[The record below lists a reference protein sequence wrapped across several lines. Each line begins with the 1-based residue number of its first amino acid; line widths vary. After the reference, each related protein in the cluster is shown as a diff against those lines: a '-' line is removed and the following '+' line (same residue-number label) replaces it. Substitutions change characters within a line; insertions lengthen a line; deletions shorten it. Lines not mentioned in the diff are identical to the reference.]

1 MSGLGV
7 VISLCGVWYA
17 GSMQHNNYVSEAML
31 RRGQELFTPAER
43 LVLLQ
48 TNTSVSS
55 VWPELAQ
62 AHKTLVLL
70 KRLVFA
76 RTVGELMDRLIDRVG
91 VDYLALKF
99 RVVGYALQAVSEID
113 IKVVMGAPEPEF
125 LEKHNR
131 SVVAVGLFLYGASL
145 AFKQHCQMRTL
156 SAVIR
161 SAKCDIDMDSCYKV
175 QSAIWIWREVSRPR
189 CVPSTHHS
197 IP

>member
-1 MSGLGV
+1 MRDRCS
-7 VISLCGVWYA
+7 ITT
-17 GSMQHNNYVSEAML
+17 NNYVFEAML

-70 KRLVFA
+70 TRLVFA
-76 RTVGELMDRLIDRVG
+76 RTVGELMDRGG

-131 SVVAVGLFLYGASL
+131 TVVAVGLFMYGASL
-145 AFKQHCQMRTL
+145 AFKQPGQIRTL
-156 SAVIR
+156 SDAIR
-161 SAKCDIDMDSCYKV
+161 SAKGDIDMDLCYKV
-175 QSAIWIWREVSRPR
+175 QCSIWMWHVASGRR